1 MSLIRNGMAQFNLPV
16 GKHAYRVEAPF
27 YEEYADTL
35 ELTDSTK
42 LLVPVV
48 LQSFYSYL
56 TVRTPMSDGTI
67 YLNGQP
73 IGKGGATSGHLQA
86 GSHRLQVMKGK
97 TCYYDSVI
105 SVSRG
110 EKKIVNL
117 AMADLHVIPTVAKQA
132 ITPVVEPVAQDT
144 IKAQPESNA
153 VAAVTEGS
161 AKVTI
166 TAPDDTTE
174 IWVNREPMA
183 YGKWEGELALGYYKI
198 STRKD
203 GLESKPIELWVDDT
217 LPKILD
223 LKAPQASYGLLN
235 IHCNVVG
242 ATVFLNDAKVG
253 MTPCVLEN
261 LPDSKPCRIRLV
273 SDGYKNAEAMVVPI
287 GNDMVDVNLIMKR
300 E

>member
-1 MSLIRNGMAQFNLPV
+1 
-16 GKHAYRVEAPF
+16 
-27 YEEYADTL
+27 
-35 ELTDSTK
+35 
-42 LLVPVV
+42 
-48 LQSFYSYL
+48 
-56 TVRTPMSDGTI
+56 
-67 YLNGQP
+67 
-73 IGKGGATSGHLQA
+73 
-86 GSHRLQVMKGK
+86 
-97 TCYYDSVI
+97 
-105 SVSRG
+105 
-110 EKKIVNL
+110 
-117 AMADLHVIPTVAKQA
+117 
-132 ITPVVEPVAQDT
+132 
-144 IKAQPESNA
+144 
-153 VAAVTEGS
+153 
-161 AKVTI
+161 
-166 TAPDDTTE
+166 
-174 IWVNREPMA
+174 MA

-223 LKAPQASYGLLN
+223 LRAPQASYGLLN